1 MASGLTDIQG
11 IKVGVVSNTEAA
23 TGVTVVLIEEGAR
36 AAVEVRGSAP
46 GTRETDLLRPGQLVE
61 EVQAIVLAG
70 GSAFGMDAASGVMRY
85 LEEKG
90 CGFPAGCFK
99 VPVVPAA
106 VLFDLF
112 IGDGKV
118 RPDSAMG
125 YEACIVASAGP
136 VEQGSVG
143 AGTGATVGKIYGTS
157 QSIKG
162 GQGSAAIQ
170 NGDLIVAALI
180 VVNSFGDIFDR
191 KGKLLAGPR
200 SPETGKMVSTE
211 KLMFNINKGGFSGNT
226 TLGVIATNVS
236 FDSSAL
242 TKVCQLAHDGLA
254 RSIWPVHTMWDGDT
268 IFALSKGRLI
278 ADINLVG
285 LMAAEAVSIA
295 VERAVLKAT
304 SLCGIPSVVDYISQN
319 KK

>member
-1 MASGLTDIQG
+1 VVSGLTDIWG

-23 TGVTVVLIEEGAR
+23 TGVTVVLVEEGAR
-36 AAVEVRGSAP
+36 GAVEVRGSAP

-70 GSAFGMDAASGVMRY
+70 GSAFGLDAASGVMRY
-85 LEEKG
+85 LEEKD

-112 IGDGKV
+112 IGEGNV
-118 RPDSAMG
+118 RPDAAMG
-125 YEACIVASAGP
+125 YKACIAASAGP
-136 VEQGSVG
+136 VGEGSIG

-157 QSIKG
+157 QSVKG

-170 NGDLIVAALI
+170 NGELIVAALV
-180 VVNSFGDIFDR
+180 VVNSFGDVFDR

-200 SPETGKMVSTE
+200 NPETGKMDLTE
-211 KLMFNINKGGFSGNT
+211 KLLVDINTGGFSGNT
-226 TLGVIATNVS
+226 TLGVIATNAS
-236 FDSSAL
+236 FDSTAL
-242 TKVCQLAHDGLA
+242 TKVCHLAHDGLA

-268 IFALSKGRLI
+268 IFALSKGGLI
-278 ADINLVG
+278 ADVNLVG
-285 LMAAEAVSIA
+285 LMAAEAIATA
-295 VERAVLKAT
+295 VERAVLRAT
-304 SLCGIPSVVDYISQN
+304 SLCGIPSAGDHKSQN